1 MTMAG
6 YELGRKRQV
15 ERPAHTCWRE
25 ERFSMDCGG
34 KREHG
39 RDAALMQGDFRR
51 LGICK
56 RLCKVES
63 GVALR
68 LPPHS
73 IKEAPKKQ

>member
-1 MTMAG
+1 
-6 YELGRKRQV
+6 
-15 ERPAHTCWRE
+15 
-25 ERFSMDCGG
+25 MDCGG

-73 IKEAPKKQ
+73 IKEAPKKVSASAFTAAAGFGPLPAAH

>member
-1 MTMAG
+1 
-6 YELGRKRQV
+6 
-15 ERPAHTCWRE
+15 
-25 ERFSMDCGG
+25 MDCGG